1 MGRSQRL
8 SVGTSIVVD
17 RSFAPQITSNGILL
31 EGRVQFITFQ
41 LLDNENLTI
50 INIYDA
56 HTSNERAQMWR
67 RLSEA
72 SFDIAH
78 VIVGGNF
85 NHLEE
90 TNWRRKARER
100 LMLKRAATTWHH
112 MMLQYGVTKTW
123 KLGQLL
129 KNVQKGIH
137 LLTRSQVPS

>member
-90 TNWRRKARER
+90 TN
-100 LMLKRAATTWHH
+100 
-112 MMLQYGVTKTW
+112 
-123 KLGQLL
+123 
-129 KNVQKGIH
+129 
-137 LLTRSQVPS
+137 